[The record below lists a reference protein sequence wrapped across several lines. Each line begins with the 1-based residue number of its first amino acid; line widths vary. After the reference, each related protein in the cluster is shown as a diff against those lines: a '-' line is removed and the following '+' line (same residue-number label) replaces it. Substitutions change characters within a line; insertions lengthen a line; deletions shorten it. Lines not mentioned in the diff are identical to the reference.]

1 MEDWSVY
8 VEELDYV
15 PRGGGRRVV
24 DWSKV
29 VDIIQKAVDLVLADG
44 KPRRVDLNMLLDLND
59 IPSTTIR
66 ANRTYLDLRQQLLE
80 QGVNISVKREKI
92 DDETTKTYLIV
103 YKK

>member
-44 KPRRVDLNMLLDLND
+44 KPRRVDLNMLLDLSD